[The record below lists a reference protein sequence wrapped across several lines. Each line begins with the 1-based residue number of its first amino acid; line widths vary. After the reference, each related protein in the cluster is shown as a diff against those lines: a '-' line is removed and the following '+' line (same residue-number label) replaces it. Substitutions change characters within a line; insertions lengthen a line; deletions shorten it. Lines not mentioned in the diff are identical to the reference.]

1 MKFALLCKRYY
12 TNKDLLKD
20 RFGRLYHLPVQL
32 GARGHEG
39 CVLAVDYRSN
49 ESAAL
54 RAENVAFRSLPFR
67 PHRPIAALRRVYRRL
82 GKFRPD
88 IVIAS
93 GDTHL
98 GFLGLV
104 LARRL
109 GVPFAFDV
117 YDDYTAFAS
126 RRIPGMKWLFY
137 QVVRRADLV
146 ICANPILCARLS
158 SSNPS
163 ACVIENGVDPALFHP
178 MEKSMAR
185 SALGLPGDETVI
197 GFFGSIDTNRGVDT
211 LIEAGRRLR
220 REIPNLRILL
230 AGHDSLKLDFT
241 DPGID
246 YRGALPQEQVPRL
259 ISACDA
265 VVIPYHEDQ
274 QVSVSNACKI
284 AEYLACGVPIV
295 ATRVSDHA
303 EILAQAPQGL
313 CRPGDPDDLAR
324 AIRLQ
329 LHAPQRV
336 DFTEQLSWR
345 NLAERL
351 DQSLCALRDGSPS
364 SEHGRNSGGA
374 RGVDR
379 PNA

>member
-1 MKFALLCKRYY
+1 MKFSLICKRYY
-12 TNKDLLKD
+12 THKDLLKD

-32 GARGHEG
+32 GVRGHEG

-54 RAENVAFRSLPFR
+54 REEKVAFRSLPFR

-82 GKFRPD
+82 RESRPD

-126 RRIPGMKWLFY
+126 GRIPGMKWLFY

-146 ICANPILCARLS
+146 ICASSMLFARLS
-158 SSNPS
+158 SYNPA

-178 MEKSMAR
+178 MEKSIAR
-185 SALGLPGDETVI
+185 SALGLPEDEAVI
-197 GFFGSIDTNRGVDT
+197 GFFGSIGPNRGMET
-211 LIEAGRRLR
+211 LFDAGRRLR

-230 AGHDSLKLDFT
+230 AGYDWLKLDLT
-241 DPGID
+241 DSGID

-259 ISACDA
+259 INACDV
-265 VVIPYHEDQ
+265 VVIPYHENQ

-303 EILAQAPQGL
+303 EILALAPQSL
-313 CRPGDPDDLAR
+313 CKPDDVEDLAR
-324 AIRLQ
+324 AIRQQ
-329 LHAPQRV
+329 LRSPQRLEF
-336 DFTEQLSWR
+336 DQT
-345 NLAERL
+345 LAWKDLGKRLDERL
-351 DQSLCALRDGSPS
+351 
-364 SEHGRNSGGA
+364 GRLFPGA
-374 RGVDR
+374 RIVAADG
-379 PNA
+379 

>member
-1 MKFALLCKRYY
+1 MKFTLLCKRYY
-12 TNKDLLKD
+12 TSKDLLED
-20 RFGRLYHLPVQL
+20 RFGRLHHLPVQL

-49 ESAAL
+49 ETLAL
-54 RAENVAFRSLPFR
+54 REGNVEFHSLPFR
-67 PHRPIAALRRVYRRL
+67 PSRPIAALRRVARRL
-82 GKFRPD
+82 RESRPD

-117 YDDYTAFAS
+117 YDDYSAFAS
-126 RRIPGMKWLFY
+126 GRIPGMKWLFH

-146 ICANPILCARLS
+146 IFASPILRARLAS
-158 SSNPS
+158 FNPA

-178 MEKSMAR
+178 MEKSIAR
-185 SALGLPGDETVI
+185 LALGLPEEDTVI
-197 GFFGSIDTNRGVDT
+197 GFFGSIAANRGVDT

-220 REIPNLRILL
+220 REFPKLRILL
-230 AGHDSLKLDFT
+230 AGDNTLKLDVT
-241 DPGID
+241 GPGID
-246 YRGALPQEQVPRL
+246 YRGAVPQAQVPRL
-259 ISACDA
+259 IGACD
-265 VVIPYHEDQ
+265 VVVVPYHEDQ
-274 QVSVSNACKI
+274 QIAVSNACKI

-313 CRPGDPDDLAR
+313 CRPGDADDLAR

-329 LHAPQRV
+329 LLAPQRAE
-336 DFTEQLSWR
+336 FTDQLSWSS
-345 NLAERL
+345 LAERL
-351 DQSLCALRDGSPS
+351 DRDLRALFDGRS
-364 SEHGRNSGGA
+364 
-374 RGVDR
+374 
-379 PNA
+379 NA